1 MRLALRANA
10 THASWLAALLL
21 AAAPAHAADAT
32 FTTET
37 SFVAAAGATVI
48 ESFESLAGSLRGLA
62 PIAAPLLTV
71 STTSTPIGVQSAPDT
86 PNNGFG
92 AAATDG
98 THYVSVYAPNVS
110 QGTIRIDL
118 ASPGKVFGFN
128 ITDIGEV
135 AGTLVLRT
143 DVGAFAGG
151 VTLATYAGGS
161 PSGTVFFYG
170 LTQNTAF
177 NSVFIT
183 VNGLDEAY
191 GFDKVY
197 VGAVPEPAAAWL
209 LLTGLLG
216 LGGGYA
222 RRAHR
227 IGARHATRA
236 C

>member
-1 MRLALRANA
+1 MRPVESNTAARWAARWAAVAPLVVAGLA
-10 THASWLAALLL
+10 
-21 AAAPAHAADAT
+21 AHAADTT
-32 FTTET
+32 FSSEAG
-37 SFVAAAGATVI
+37 FVAAAGATLI
-48 ESFESLAGSLRGLA
+48 ESFESLAGTARGLA

-71 STTSTPIGVQSAPDT
+71 TTTSTPIGVQTGPDAP
-86 PNNGFG
+86 NSGFG

-98 THYVSVYAPNVS
+98 THYVSVYLPNVS

-128 ITDIGEV
+128 IMDIGEV

-143 DVGAFAGG
+143 DVGAFAAG

-177 NSVFIT
+177 SSVFIT

-191 GFDKVY
+191 GLDKVY
-197 VGAVPEPAAAWL
+197 VGAVPEPHAAL
-209 LLTGLLG
+209 LMGAGALALVLTRR
-216 LGGGYA
+216 A
-222 RRAHR
+222 RR
-227 IGARHATRA
+227 RH
-236 C
+236 